1 MKKPSD
7 KITQLILNYNIRNN
21 QNGVKLTI
29 EAWKED
35 IDMSNEGLGVVYET
49 EDEMVEGLYQILQ
62 DEWNDDNDRADD
74 FFEDIGC
81 SIYIV
86 RAIEDLYK
94 YWEWERGYE
103 MGKDTIEEKLD
114 VIYYL
119 EAEELLKKAV
129 EEEELDIEYWG

>member
-1 MKKPSD
+1 MKKAND
-7 KITQLILNYNIRNN
+7 KITQLILNYNINN
-21 QNGVKLTI
+21 SQDGVKLTI
-29 EAWKED
+29 ESWKED
-35 IDMSNEGLGVVYET
+35 CANNSYENSESQMVQGLNDDFESG
-49 EDEMVEGLYQILQ
+49 
-62 DEWNDDNDRADD
+62 WNNDNDRADD
-74 FFEDIGC
+74 FFEEFGC